1 MSFFKWSKTANN
13 NATADPSINWAE
25 GQAPSTVN
33 DSARALMAAA
43 AKYRDDVAGII
54 TTGGTSTIYTLTS
67 NQQFDSLANMDG
79 KLIGFV
85 PHVTNA
91 AGIQLNVDGL
101 GAKSITVTNA
111 IPLEAG
117 VLIAGTPYA
126 AVYNNAQQQWR
137 LFGFSPS
144 EYDIPLATGL
154 PYFGTS
160 APNSKFA
167 FPFGQAISRTTYANL
182 FTLFGITY
190 GAGDGSTTF
199 NLPDLRGRALFG
211 KDDMGG
217 TAANRVTGGGS
228 GIDGTTLGAAGGTQ
242 SVTLAQGNLPN
253 VNLSALLSVSGG
265 TSANGVGIAIS
276 NSGTGISTQ
285 AAATGISCSITAQ
298 NAAIVTGGGNIAG
311 VFGSGTTGVNVT
323 DPTHAHAVSDP
334 THTHTHTHTHGYSDP
349 GHSHSISGTASGSVS
364 LGGSGTAVNKMPP
377 AIMANFIIRVL

>member
-117 VLIAGTPYA
+117 VLIAATPYM

-144 EYDIPLATGL
+144 EYDIPLAGGL
-154 PYFGTS
+154 PYFGVS

-167 FPFGQAISRTTYANL
+167 FPFGQAISRTTYAGL
-182 FTLFGITY
+182 FALFGTTY

-217 TAANRVTGGGS
+217 SAANRVTAGGS
-228 GIDGTTLGAAGGTQ
+228 GVNGVGLGAAGGVEI
-242 SVTLAQGNLPN
+242 VTLTTAQMPVHVHGLTDPTHSHGYTDPTHTHGY
-253 VNLSALLSVSGG
+253 VDPTHSHGVTDPTHTHTEQGLTGGG
-265 TSANGVGIAIS
+265 TQVQFGGTGGFNLATQ
-276 NSGTGISTQ
+276 NSG
-285 AAATGISCSITAQ
+285 AAATGISI
-298 NAAIVTGGGNIAG
+298 NAAGVGISISPAGTGISISAAGTGISVNNSGGGNPH
-311 VFGSGTTGVNVT
+311 N
-323 DPTHAHAVSDP
+323 
-334 THTHTHTHTHGYSDP
+334 
-349 GHSHSISGTASGSVS
+349 
-364 LGGSGTAVNKMPP
+364 NMPP
-377 AIMANFIIRVL
+377 AIIVNFIMRVL